1 MPSLNYIFTTFAL
14 YLFHGYC
21 YAPINIVSTAI
32 DFHSNFTVNS
42 TRKPFVKLLLPEIP
56 DTIGN
61 ITYDPMLLN
70 ALQYQSEYLKKLHK
84 TQLSSGLFKSDL
96 WQTVNSLVD
105 IGPLMNQTMLLEKFD
120 FFQIKTPKKKNRVR
134 LTGYY
139 TPIVQASPLMTPE
152 FSIPLCQ
159 NPKFKAKSDTT
170 ALELAWVKDKRTLK
184 NAQLQGSCIVQFP
197 DGRQRHLGFGGYI
210 RHFGK
215 IPYVYFQDMGDERVF
230 GATNL
235 PLTPGYSIAVDSR
248 YIPLGACLLAELP
261 HLDASGKLLGH
272 TYRIV
277 FAQDRGGAIKTSS
290 RMDLYCGKGKIAL
303 DEAVKINGEGRFW
316 LMLPKKSP
324 IVK

>member
-1 MPSLNYIFTTFAL
+1 MPNFNYIIATVAL
-14 YLFHGYC
+14 YFFSCSWYLPNQGFSY
-21 YAPINIVSTAI
+21 
-32 DFHSNFTVNS
+32 VNDLQTGIIES
-42 TRKPFVKLLLPEIP
+42 SAHKPTTNVLQYGLP

-61 ITYDPMLLN
+61 ISFDPMLLN
-70 ALQYQSEYLKKLHK
+70 ALQYQAEYLQKSLKKELP
-84 TQLSSGLFKSDL
+84 SGLNKNDL
-96 WQTVNSLVD
+96 LHTVTSLAN
-105 IGPLMNQTMLLEKFD
+105 IGPLMSENMLLNKFD

-139 TPIVQASPLMTPE
+139 TPIIQASPVMTSDFP
-152 FSIPLCQ
+152 IPLCQ

-197 DGRQRHLGFGGYI
+197 DGQQRHLGFGGFVK
-210 RHFGK
+210 HFGK
-215 IPYVYFQDMGDERVF
+215 KSYVYFQDMGDERVF

-316 LMLPKKSP
+316 LILPKKS
-324 IVK
+324 